1 MPYTNPKFQGGHA
14 TYAIIIGVSHYQHL
28 PGGSK
33 VETPNSYGLGQLSA
47 SATTAFRLFQ
57 WLRDEYRSEDS
68 PLEKCWL
75 LLSPQ
80 ELELQRLPEM
90 KEFVDAQHD
99 ATFENCRRDIGDWW
113 QSMNGLP
120 RDIARGSKALFYF
133 VGHGIE
139 VVADRQLLLPTD
151 YLSPPLNNTNTAI
164 SSTNI
169 RTGLSTLNVID
180 QLIFIDA
187 CRNDNWQF
195 RGPLIQGEMVLPEPA
210 IGNSNPEIV
219 APVIFACA
227 PGAQAFMPANIS
239 DGNDMSLFGQEL
251 LAGLRAQPNLEL
263 SSDNGKHTVNVYP
276 LQKFLNQRLTK
287 RFQSYNMQV
296 RAPVRIG
303 GGGADD
309 LPITE
314 IQLPIS
320 VVRQFEEYVSATD
333 QILVTQS
340 KDLPD
345 WNATGATWGDRHD
358 VLGSEQI
365 TEIWETLQVFHIQ
378 KNEWIPPDQA
388 YRLTATSLKKN
399 RSSMVFTGTFK
410 IPAYSQHGYC
420 LQLTDHQSSFM
431 ISIPGNY
438 STTMGDREP
447 PLFDI
452 ILTVACGQISQIQVA
467 LSDKNVG
474 LLKNAAQIWQSYLTS
489 GLRDATK
496 EIDKLAVH
504 LLSEKAE
511 EPLAALIAAIVL
523 MRSKGFAP
531 ETDINYGAPW
541 VKGDW
546 LRNLSQYFFSNS
558 TDAHILWMEQC
569 FRHNEIKAGLE
580 ALRICAEMPLPATS
594 ECLSYALIRTQNI
607 LDDEK
612 IQGLYERLN
621 RALPYTHS
629 DGLFATYVGP
639 SVLIEP
645 HLVLP

>member
-1 MPYTNPKFQGGHA
+1 MPYINPNFQGGHA

-33 VETPNSYGLGQLSA
+33 LEAPNSFGLGQLSA
-47 SATTAFRLFQ
+47 SATTAFRIFQ
-57 WLRDEYRSEDS
+57 WLRDDYRSEDS

-80 ELELQRLPEM
+80 DLELQRLPEM
-90 KEFVDAQHD
+90 QAFADAQHT
-99 ATFENCRRDIGDWW
+99 ATFENCRRDIGEWW
-113 QSMNGLP
+113 QSMNSLP

-139 VVADRQLLLPTD
+139 VVADKQLLLPTD
-151 YLSPPLNNTNTAI
+151 YLSPPLNNTNTAL
-164 SSTNI
+164 SSANI
-169 RTGLSTLNVID
+169 RAGLSTLNVLD
-180 QLIFIDA
+180 QLLFIDA
-187 CRNDNWQF
+187 CRNDNWQM
-195 RGPLIQGEMVLPEPA
+195 RGPSIQGEMVLPEPA
-210 IGNSNPEIV
+210 IGNCNPDV
-219 APVIFACA
+219 AAPILFACA
-227 PGAQAFMPANIS
+227 AGAQAFMPANIA

-251 LAGLRAQPNLEL
+251 LDGLRARPNLEV
-263 SSDNGKHTVNVYP
+263 SNDDGKHTVNVYP

-287 RFQSYNMQV
+287 RFQQYNMQM

-303 GGGADD
+303 GAAVD

-314 IQLPIS
+314 IHVPIS
-320 VVRQFEEYVSATD
+320 VARQFEEYVPTAD
-333 QILVTQS
+333 QMLVVQS
-340 KDLPD
+340 KELID
-345 WNATGATWGDRHD
+345 WNAAGAAWDDRHD

-365 TEIWETLQVFHIQ
+365 TEIWETLQVFHVQ
-378 KNEWIPPDQA
+378 KNEWMPTDQG
-388 YRLTATSLKKN
+388 YKLTATLLTKN
-399 RSSMVFTGTFK
+399 STTMVFTGTFK
-410 IPAYSQHGYC
+410 IPAHSQQGYC
-420 LQLTDHQSSFM
+420 LKLNDHQNSFM

-452 ILTVACGQISQIQVA
+452 TLTVAYGQISQIQVA
-467 LSDKNVG
+467 LSDKNDG
-474 LLKNAAQIWQSYLTS
+474 LLKDAAQIWQRYVTS

-496 EIDKLAVH
+496 EIDRLAVQ

-523 MRSKGFAP
+523 MRSKGFSPDA
-531 ETDINYGAPW
+531 DVNYGAPW

-546 LRNLSQYFFSNS
+546 LRNLSQYFFRNS

-569 FRHNEIKAGLE
+569 FRHNKIDAGLE
-580 ALRICAEMPLPATS
+580 ALRSCAEMPLPATS

-621 RALPYTHS
+621 RAVPYTHS
-629 DGLFATYVGP
+629 DGLFVTYEGP
-639 SVLIEP
+639 SLLIEP